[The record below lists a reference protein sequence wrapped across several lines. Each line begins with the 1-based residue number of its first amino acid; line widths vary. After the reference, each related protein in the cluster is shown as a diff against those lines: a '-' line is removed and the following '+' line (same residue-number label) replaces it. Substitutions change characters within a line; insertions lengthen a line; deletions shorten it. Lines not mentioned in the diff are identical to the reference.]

1 MQIGAT
7 IPRALFGDLAEIE
20 TFVRGVEELGLH
32 YVRLPDRVTS
42 RTDDP
47 THEPLLLFAYL
58 AAIAQEIEFV
68 PAVLIAP
75 SRQTVLLAKQIAEL
89 CLVASGRLRLGIAV
103 GGNRREYAASGMAF
117 ERRGLRLEAQIATLR
132 SLWQGRPTTGDGPL
146 DSTTTVTIAPT
157 PEHIPPIWIGTGE
170 APPQIARQRIARL
183 ADGWFVPVFHA
194 AAPVFDDIR
203 RYAEEDGRDLTGFG
217 VEGEVSLVT
226 SASSVARSIAAWRE
240 LPFVSHI
247 ALSTWAL
254 ESNIANAHLG
264 RLSVVVDAL
273 R

>member
-20 TFVRGVEELGLH
+20 KFVRGVEELGLH
-32 YVRLPDRVTS
+32 YVRLPDQVTS

-47 THEPLLLFAYL
+47 THEPLVLCAYL
-58 AAIAQEIEFV
+58 AAIVREIEFV

-89 CLVASGRLRLGIAV
+89 CLVAAGRLRLGIAV
-103 GGNRREYAASGMAF
+103 GGNRREYAASGFAF
-117 ERRGLRLEAQIATLR
+117 DQRGPRLETQIETLR
-132 SLWQGRPTTGDGPL
+132 TLWHGRPITGDGPPN
-146 DSTTTVTIAPT
+146 SSSAVTIAPT
-157 PEHIPPIWIGTGE
+157 PKNVPPIWIGTGE
-170 APPQIARQRIARL
+170 APPQAARRRIARL
-183 ADGWFVPVFHA
+183 ADGWFVPVFGA

-203 RYAEEDGRDLTGFG
+203 RYAQEDGRDLAGFG

-226 SASSVARSIAAWRE
+226 SASSVARSIAGWHE
-240 LPFVSHI
+240 SPFVTHVC
-247 ALSTWAL
+247 LSTWAL
-254 ESNIANAHLG
+254 ESGIANAHLG
-264 RLSVVVDAL
+264 RLNVVVDAL